1 MSKVITK
8 AIMRMKNTATGKD
21 KKDNANNDE
30 AQKSIDTV
38 KDGKIDIIWH
48 LCDVNWHLVLYH
60 LMHECQVIHV
70 SLIQMK
76 K

>member
-38 KDGKIDIIWH
+38 KDGKIGIISH
-48 LCDVNWHLVLYH
+48 LCDVNWHLV
-60 LMHECQVIHV
+60 
-70 SLIQMK
+70 
-76 K
+76 